1 MNLSLTERSIILLS
15 CGFLIILVSFHL
27 NPKRY
32 YILIVLLLIST
43 LITSFGR
50 NIDFFSIWQFSLF
63 WMIVG
68 LEWIFP
74 RNSYDVNSKENIKN
88 ICFISF
94 RQLAATTIIFQM
106 KTGMLF
112 WNKCSLHWSQKTIPL
127 WVQVV
132 TFVLVAD
139 FIIYLL
145 HRMQHRFPW
154 YWSFHKLHHTP
165 KELTAFANFRTHII
179 EFAVVQIGSRMLIF
193 RILGLSNE
201 VLLYGNFIASSI
213 SGVLSH
219 ANIDW
224 PKYRFQW
231 LNYVIVTPN
240 LHALHHAKIGKS
252 VNFSETFPVWDLLFG
267 TFSMPRD
274 NVQIEF
280 GIEDQ
285 KYTEENGF
293 RQHFESF
300 LVQRNSGRLR

>member
-15 CGFLIILVSFHL
+15 CGLLVILMSFHL
-27 NPKRY
+27 KPKRY
-32 YILIVLLLIST
+32 YIFIALLFIST

-68 LEWIFP
+68 IERIFP
-74 RNSYDVNSKENIKN
+74 RNSYEVASKENIKS
-88 ICFISF
+88 ICFISI
-94 RQLAATTIIFQM
+94 RQLAATAVIVQM
-106 KTGMLF
+106 KTGILF
-112 WNKCSLHWSQKTIPL
+112 WNKYSLHWAQKEIPL
-127 WVQVV
+127 WVQVA
-132 TFVLVAD
+132 TFILVAD

-145 HRMQHRFPW
+145 HRAQHRFSW
-154 YWSFHKLHHTP
+154 YWSFHKLHHAS

-179 EFAVVQIGSRMLIF
+179 EFAVVQVGSRMLLF

-201 VLLYGNFIASSI
+201 VLLYGNFIASTI
-213 SGVLSH
+213 SGIVSH

-224 PKYRFQW
+224 PKQRFKW
-231 LNYVIVTPN
+231 LNYLIVTPN
-240 LHALHHAKIGKS
+240 SHALHHSKFGKS
-252 VNFSETFPVWDLLFG
+252 VNFSETFPIWDLLFG
-267 TFSMPRD
+267 TFSMPRN

-293 RQHFESF
+293 RQHLESF
-300 LVQRNSGRLR
+300 FGKREL